1 MKLINSVC
9 SNLFFPGS
17 RKNINEFRRMAQYL
31 AGKGIECIEFYHDGD
46 ERDKIGHILA
56 DTGLNGVYIG
66 VIPSKEGKLH
76 LCDEDETGRRS
87 AVKLFKRC
95 IDEADL
101 YGMTEVMLNSGHI
114 GSSVE
119 KGLSALERSVGEL
132 FEYAAA
138 RNYKLKLLMEPCDSG
153 MDACQL
159 IGPCRRTQA
168 FMERVRS
175 AGLPLE
181 LTLDSAH
188 TVEEGE
194 GFIEAL
200 TILKPYCSQIHFA
213 NCNIR
218 DAGSPLYGDKHLG
231 FEYPGTEWNVPRL
244 EALFEELKDLYKD
257 EEYLRIGLEVL
268 CREDDAYRYFDSVWD
283 DMKFLHRRCDTY
295 DD

>member
-1 MKLINSVC
+1 
-9 SNLFFPGS
+9 
-17 RKNINEFRRMAQYL
+17 MAQFL
-31 AGKGIECIEFYHDGD
+31 AGKGIDCIEFYHDGD
-46 ERDKIGHILA
+46 GRDKIGNVLA

-76 LCDEDETGRRS
+76 LCDEDEIGRQA
-87 AVKLFKRC
+87 AVKLFKNC
-95 IDEADL
+95 IDEATAN
-101 YGMTEVMLNSGHI
+101 GITEVMLNSGRI

-119 KGLSALERSVGEL
+119 KGLSALERSIGEL
-132 FEYAAA
+132 FEYAAV

-200 TILKPYCSQIHFA
+200 TILRPYCNQIHFA
-213 NCNIR
+213 NCNIK
-218 DAGSPLYGDKHLG
+218 DASSPLYGDKHLG
-231 FEYPGTEWNVPRL
+231 FEYPDTEWNVPCL
-244 EALFEELKDLYKD
+244 EALFEELKDLYK
-257 EEYLRIGLEVL
+257 EEDYLRIGLEVL
-268 CREDDAYRYFDSVWD
+268 CREDDAYKYFDDVWAG
-283 DMKFLHRRCDTY
+283 MKFLHKLI
-295 DD
+295 